1 MHLVSFYKYIV
12 IPLQLERHTHKIH
25 STMSK
30 LIYNSEI
37 KGGGYNTPSI
47 DVVEVAT
54 EAGFQDSLPSVSI
67 TPWESDNDSLEL

>member
-1 MHLVSFYKYIV
+1 
-12 IPLQLERHTHKIH
+12 
-25 STMSK
+25 MSK